1 MELQIPLRVAE
12 AILFAGV
19 LLDLH
24 QLHDILFGHLGGSEF
39 GDVAFDQLA
48 RLQQLKRTG
57 GGELDA
63 VARHHQVFLLVGHH
77 VDPGSLAHVHIA
89 FHFQHDDRFAHLVRL
104 TFISSAMYRSAGSLS
119 PTG

>member
-63 VARHHQVFLLVGHH
+63 VARHHQVFCWLDTTWIP
-77 VDPGSLAHVHIA
+77 DPLRTS
-89 FHFQHDDRFAHLVRL
+89 
-104 TFISSAMYRSAGSLS
+104 T
-119 PTG
+119 

>member
-19 LLDLH
+19 LTDLH
-24 QLHDILFGHLGGSEF
+24 QLHDILFGHPGGSEF

-48 RLQQLKRTG
+48 CLQQLKRTG

-63 VARHHQVFLLVGHH
+63 VARHHQCFCWLDTTWIP
-77 VDPGSLAHVHIA
+77 DPLRTS
-89 FHFQHDDRFAHLVRL
+89 
-104 TFISSAMYRSAGSLS
+104 T
-119 PTG
+119 

>member
-48 RLQQLKRTG
+48 RLQQLKRP
-57 GGELDA
+57 A
-63 VARHHQVFLLVGHH
+63 VAN
-77 VDPGSLAHVHIA
+77 S
-89 FHFQHDDRFAHLVRL
+89 
-104 TFISSAMYRSAGSLS
+104 MLS
-119 PTG
+119 PGTTRCFCWLDTTWIPDPLRTST